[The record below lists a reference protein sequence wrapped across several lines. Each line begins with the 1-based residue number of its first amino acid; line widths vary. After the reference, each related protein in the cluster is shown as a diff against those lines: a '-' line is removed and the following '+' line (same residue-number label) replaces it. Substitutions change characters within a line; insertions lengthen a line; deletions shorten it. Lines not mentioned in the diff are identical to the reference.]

1 MVWPWVFLW
10 VLFLWL
16 AMGPT
21 LAKAFIVYNE
31 KNWIEHSPLEYG
43 PFYYQGMLM
52 IYLFYIIHKNISNV
66 FRVT

>member
-43 PFYYQGMLM
+43 PFY
-52 IYLFYIIHKNISNV
+52 
-66 FRVT
+66 